1 MQTQKPDNLK
11 TLDNYWI
18 YGPTGTGKSMS
29 TRERFPSFYKKNGSS
44 EWFTGYHGEDTVLWE
59 EFSPYQ
65 IKYTELLKELADH
78 YPLQVKVHG
87 FLAYL
92 RPRRVVITSN
102 YHPAQIWNDPESLE
116 PILRRFKVHKLT
128 HDKYDMHP
136 EAPQPRPILA

>member
-65 IKYTELLKELADH
+65 IKYTELLKELGDH
-78 YPLQVKVHG
+78 YPL
-87 FLAYL
+87 
-92 RPRRVVITSN
+92 
-102 YHPAQIWNDPESLE
+102 
-116 PILRRFKVHKLT
+116 
-128 HDKYDMHP
+128 
-136 EAPQPRPILA
+136 